1 MCSCE
6 SKSSANTTSACGG
19 VCSTETTVINPV
31 TVTPI
36 TSTEEAS
43 NKYSIQTE
51 IKPRNGSGSQSST
64 YTGQGVGDTNE
75 AVVASVH
82 NHLVEV
88 VVDIARSIIGEDY
101 TGPVAFVGATH
112 LASLTDFQNYFSNTG
127 SVDPDY
133 VPVTNVTKKAQID
146 FISQVMYPL
155 FLSVQ
160 THIEGAESAIV
171 VCASGSSR
179 VLRISIKNCLFCL
192 TFIYN

>member
-6 SKSSANTTSACGG
+6 AKTSTSVTSAACGG
-19 VCSTETTVINPV
+19 GCESTVINPV
-31 TVTPI
+31 VVTPI

-64 YTGQGVGDTNE
+64 YTGQGVGETND
-75 AVVASVH
+75 AIVASVH

-101 TGPVAFVGATH
+101 TGPVAFNGPTH
-112 LASLTDFQNYFSNTG
+112 LATLTAFQNYFSNAG

-133 VPVTNVTKKAQID
+133 VPVTNVTKKAQLD
-146 FISQVMYPL
+146 YISQVMYPL
-155 FLSVQ
+155 FLSVE
-160 THIEGAESAIV
+160 THIEGSESSVV

-179 VLRISIKNCLFCL
+179 VLKITIKNCLFCL